1 MNSKNKNQVKS
12 APAPFKGKYRPV
24 TDEVGYYISDS
35 GLRIQLTPFV
45 STRSK
50 APALQI
56 FVLKD
61 DGRKVRVSGVFKTS
75 KDRLYKFDTITAT
88 GKIEYFLKLDEDK
101 GGFQIW
107 AI

>member
-1 MNSKNKNQVKS
+1 MDIKNKNQVKS

-24 TDEVGYYISDS
+24 SDEVGHYISDS

-45 STRSK
+45 SIRKK

-56 FVLKD
+56 FVWKD
-61 DGRKVRVSGVFKTS
+61 DGRKVRVSGVFKTK

-88 GKIEYFLKLDEDK
+88 GKIEYFLKLEEDRR
-101 GGFQIW
+101 GFQIW

>member
-1 MNSKNKNQVKS
+1 MYRQDKNQVKS
-12 APAPFKGKYRPV
+12 APAPLKGKYRPV
-24 TDEVGYYISDS
+24 TDEVGHYVSDS

-45 STRSK
+45 STRKK

-75 KDRLYKFDTITAT
+75 KDRLYKFDSITAT
-88 GKIEYFLKLDEDK
+88 GKIEYFLKLDE
-101 GGFQIW
+101 GNRGFQIW